1 MNNNNETNK
10 QVNEKKY
17 TGKMYA
23 YIAVALTAA
32 GALFLGL
39 SFTVMGIYSLITS
52 LILTLA
58 ALTFENVQKRKNDFK
73 QLKIIKIITYAVFAA
88 AIIIFVGGVFYSME

>member
-1 MNNNNETNK
+1 MKQINK
-10 QVNEKKY
+10 
-17 TGKMYA
+17 
-23 YIAVALTAA
+23 LTTKNIRAKCTH
-32 GALFLGL
+32 L
-39 SFTVMGIYSLITS
+39 SQSRSLPRAHCS

-58 ALTFENVQKRKNDFK
+58 ALTIENVQKRKNDFK

>member
-10 QVNEKKY
+10 QVNDKKY

-23 YIAVALTAA
+23 FIAVALTAA

-73 QLKIIKIITYAVFAA
+73 QLKIIKIITF
-88 AIIIFVGGVFYSME
+88 

>member
-10 QVNEKKY
+10 QVNDKKY

-23 YIAVALTAA
+23 FIAVALTAA

-39 SFTVMGIYSLITS
+39 SFTVMGIY
-52 LILTLA
+52 
-58 ALTFENVQKRKNDFK
+58 
-73 QLKIIKIITYAVFAA
+73 
-88 AIIIFVGGVFYSME
+88 